1 MARKSERQS
10 ALELVGAYHEEQ
22 LSVLLG
28 RAGDAVDRFRSGEA
42 DAFEADAVLFQYGR
56 AAKELWKFCNIGDAF
71 STAAVIA
78 DGPALDWWARGAFRK
93 R

>member
-42 DAFEADAVLFQYGR
+42 DAFEADAV
-56 AAKELWKFCNIGDAF
+56 
-71 STAAVIA
+71 
-78 DGPALDWWARGAFRK
+78 
-93 R
+93 